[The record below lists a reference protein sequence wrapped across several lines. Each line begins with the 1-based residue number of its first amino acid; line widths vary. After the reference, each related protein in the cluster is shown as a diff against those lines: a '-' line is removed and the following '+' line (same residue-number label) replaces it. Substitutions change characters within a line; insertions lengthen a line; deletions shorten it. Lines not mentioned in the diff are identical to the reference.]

1 MPASIPKCLGAV
13 LLAAL
18 ATAPAASA
26 WPGLN
31 GYIGFGSNRTGTA
44 LSGDVYVTPT
54 DAETAT
60 QLTFRR
66 ADDAQPAFSPDGRR
80 IAFIRQVP
88 AAAHDSS
95 TVMTAPARG
104 GRAHRHWF
112 TRRFVSGIDWQPR

>member
-31 GYIGFGSNRTGTA
+31 GYIGFGSNRTGSA

-54 DAETAT
+54 DAENAI
-60 QLTFRR
+60 QLTVRPG
-66 ADDAQPAFSPDGRR
+66 DDAQPSFSPDGHR
-80 IAFIRQVP
+80 IAFK
-88 AAAHDSS
+88 
-95 TVMTAPARG
+95 TVQFGSNQLAVMGADGSGEQLLTNTF
-104 GRAHRHWF
+104 H
-112 TRRFVSGIDWQPR
+112 VSAGQPGW